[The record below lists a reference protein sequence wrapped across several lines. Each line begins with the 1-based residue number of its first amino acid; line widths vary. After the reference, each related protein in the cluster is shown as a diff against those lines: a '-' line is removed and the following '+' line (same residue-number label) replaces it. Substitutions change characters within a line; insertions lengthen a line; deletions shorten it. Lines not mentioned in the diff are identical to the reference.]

1 MAVSPCYKVY
11 ARGKYVASCRY
22 LEDAAS
28 LVALNGEGSEIRYR
42 HDGPVLWREGR
53 EEFLAGESFDRV
65 AQVAGE
71 RLREAWAEG
80 NKARR
85 S

>member
-1 MAVSPCYKVY
+1 M
-11 ARGKYVASCRY
+11 
-22 LEDAAS
+22 
-28 LVALNGEGSEIRYR
+28 ALNGEGSEIRYR

-80 NKARR
+80 QKTRR